1 MKVLPAGVDMI
12 IDPGDKRTV
21 MITNTISDRNVDIH
35 SLDIA
40 VNAVATAVKDFV
52 YNRLPEILP
61 PEQMEDLEE
70 LASKMECISFET
82 FI

>member
-1 MKVLPAGVDMI
+1 MKVLRVLNVLI

-40 VNAVATAVKDFV
+40 VNAVATAVAAALLF
-52 YNRLPEILP
+52 
-61 PEQMEDLEE
+61 
-70 LASKMECISFET
+70 LAKRQNVTFKISSQ
-82 FI
+82 ICV

>member
-1 MKVLPAGVDMI
+1 MKVLRVLNVLI

-61 PEQMEDLEE
+61 PEQMEDLEK
-70 LASKMECISFET
+70 LSSKYK
-82 FI
+82 

>member
-1 MKVLPAGVDMI
+1 MI

-61 PEQMEDLEE
+61 PEQMEDLEK
-70 LASKMECISFET
+70 LSSKYECISFK
-82 FI
+82 IYI

>member
-1 MKVLPAGVDMI
+1 MI
-12 IDPGDKRTV
+12 
-21 MITNTISDRNVDIH
+21 TISDRNVDID

-40 VNAVATAVKDFV
+40 VNAVATAMKDFV

>member
-1 MKVLPAGVDMI
+1 MCHASSI
-12 IDPGDKRTV
+12 IV
-21 MITNTISDRNVDIH
+21 IISLSDRNVDIH

-61 PEQMEDLEE
+61 PEQMEDLEKLSSE
-70 LASKMECISFET
+70 NLI
-82 FI
+82 